1 MLTLSA
7 NKIITADTC
16 KRMLYYR
23 YILEIKNQ
31 VKSSNLAFG
40 SAIDTALM
48 TYLLAITMGHQ
59 VHDLEAVFLE
69 KWEEETDCEV
79 EYTVT
84 KTPKKLVEM
93 GKKMVS
99 LFPEAWEKSGLM
111 ILVMPDGSPALQVQL
126 SCSLKDKLNLRGYL
140 DLIAM
145 NDDGEIIVIDLKTA
159 AAKYGEVFAWQSDQ
173 LTAYN
178 ILVEANREALG
189 IDTVDQLGFMC
200 MLKKTNPEIEQP
212 HLIPARSSQEIAE
225 FRQKCF
231 DIETTFNQR
240 RFYKASRHAFNNPCE
255 LCDFKQLCTFGDTD
269 GLIIPDKSKPLLQAA

>member
-99 LFPEAWEKSGLM
+99 LFPEAWENSDFSYREQEAYRDKEIARYVDEINEDNWDEWYELIRRCVETKSDDHATF
-111 ILVMPDGSPALQVQL
+111 PKFSEFL
-126 SCSLKDKLNLRGYL
+126 SRL
-140 DLIAM
+140 
-145 NDDGEIIVIDLKTA
+145 
-159 AAKYGEVFAWQSDQ
+159 
-173 LTAYN
+173 
-178 ILVEANREALG
+178 
-189 IDTVDQLGFMC
+189 
-200 MLKKTNPEIEQP
+200 
-212 HLIPARSSQEIAE
+212 SQE
-225 FRQKCF
+225 K
-231 DIETTFNQR
+231 
-240 RFYKASRHAFNNPCE
+240 
-255 LCDFKQLCTFGDTD
+255 
-269 GLIIPDKSKPLLQAA
+269 PDLMLRVLDDLNE